1 MAVGWRSCPVGADS
15 SVHVHQRNQG
25 LGTDTPPVPRMT
37 LRVLV
42 VGASTSRVCGVR
54 DHAQILSGGLAEV
67 GFDPVVEWGDFSSQP
82 AAAEVDAW
90 LRRVEARVQRERPDI
105 ILFHYSV
112 FTLAWRGIPVHAL
125 TVTHRLA
132 HLGLPVVILLHE
144 YAYPWGRSGWRG
156 VAWATTQRLA
166 LWLVVSRAAALIV
179 TTPQRAEWTA
189 SRRWLPRRPVAVAP
203 VFSNLPPAQPLH
215 TSTRAGIRVGLFG
228 YGHEAVPLPMLLDAL
243 SALRQTTPEARLL
256 LLGAP
261 GPDSA
266 SGRHVLALARQRGL
280 ADVLDFT
287 GVLSAQDLSDAL
299 ASCDILLFV
308 DSDGPSSR
316 KGTLAASLASGRP
329 VVALDGPNT
338 WRDLVRGQAIALVQP
353 TGPALA
359 VEVARLLAD
368 PSAADAL
375 GSRGRAFADRN
386 MSVGRAAA
394 AVLSVVSEIVAA
406 S

>member
-1 MAVGWRSCPVGADS
+1 MDLAAV
-15 SVHVHQRNQG
+15 N
-25 LGTDTPPVPRMT
+25 PPEIKP
-37 LRVLV
+37 LVLV
-42 VGASTSRVCGVR
+42 AGASSGEVCGVR

-90 LRRVEARVQRERPDI
+90 LRRVEARVQREHPDV

-132 HLGLPVVILLHE
+132 HLGLPVVMLLHE
-144 YAYPWGRSGWRG
+144 YAYPWRRRGWRG
-156 VAWATTQRLA
+156 VAWAISQRLA
-166 LWLVVSRAAALIV
+166 LWFVVSRAAALIV
-179 TTPQRAEWTA
+179 TTPQRAEWIA

-203 VFSNLPPAQPLH
+203 VFSNLPPAQLLH
-215 TSTRAGIRVGLFG
+215 TSTRAGIRLGLFG

-287 GVLSAQDLSDAL
+287 GVLPAQDLSDSL
-299 ASCDILLFV
+299 AACDVLLFT
-308 DSDGPSSR
+308 DTDGPSSR
-316 KGTLAASLASGRP
+316 KTTLAASLASGRP

-338 WRDLVRGQAIALVQP
+338 WRDLVRGQAIELVRP
-353 TGPALA
+353 TATALA
-359 VEVARLLAD
+359 ETVGQLLAD
-368 PSAADAL
+368 RSAADAL
-375 GSRGRAFADRN
+375 GGRGRAFVDRN
-386 MSVGRAAA
+386 MSVDRAAA
-394 AVLSVVSEIVAA
+394 IVLSVVREVVAA